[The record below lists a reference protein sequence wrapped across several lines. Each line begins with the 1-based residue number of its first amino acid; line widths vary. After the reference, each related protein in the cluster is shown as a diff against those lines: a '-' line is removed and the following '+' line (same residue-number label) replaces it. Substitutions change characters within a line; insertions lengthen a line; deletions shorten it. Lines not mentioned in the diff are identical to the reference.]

1 MDVRHRVQTG
11 QNISWRWTA
20 LALAATL
27 AVAGC
32 KREAAAPAAEPAPA
46 PPPAAAAAPAAPAP
60 VELKDVIE
68 HNPSYVV
75 GITFPPALNRY
86 PGLAEA
92 VGRYAQAARGEL
104 MDAVGG
110 LGNDR
115 PSAPYELSLQFEML
129 LERPELVAVAA
140 DGSRYTGGA
149 HGEPLVARFVWL
161 PQQRRLLTAETLIP
175 DPKGWAQVAG
185 YVATQLRQAV
195 QARVDAEQLPPEDHD
210 EQVRSA
216 DKMIAEGTEP
226 QAENFSQFQPLV
238 DAAGKIVALRFVF
251 PPYQVGPYSD
261 GTQTVDVPASVL
273 RGLVAPE
280 YAELF
285 AA

>member
-1 MDVRHRVQTG
+1 MA
-11 QNISWRWTA
+11 WRWTA
-20 LALAATL
+20 LALAASL

-32 KREAAAPAAEPAPA
+32 KREAAAPAAAPAPA
-46 PPPAAAAAPAAPAP
+46 PAAAPTPAAAPAAPAP
-60 VELKDVIE
+60 AELKDVIE
-68 HNPSYVV
+68 HTPSYVV

-104 MDAVGG
+104 MEAVGG

-115 PSAPYELSLQFEML
+115 PRAPYELSLQFEML

-161 PQQRRLLTAETLIP
+161 PQRQRMLTADTLIP

-216 DKMIAEGTEP
+216 DKMIAEGTAP
-226 QAENFSQFQPLV
+226 QAQNFSQFQPLV
-238 DAAGKIVALRFVF
+238 DASGKIVALRFVF

-261 GTQTVDVPASVL
+261 GTQSVDVPASVL
-273 RGLVAPE
+273 RCLVAPE
-280 YAELF
+280 YAALF

>member
-1 MDVRHRVQTG
+1 MA
-11 QNISWRWTA
+11 WRWTA
-20 LALAATL
+20 LALAASL

-32 KREAAAPAAEPAPA
+32 KREAAAPAAAPAPA
-46 PPPAAAAAPAAPAP
+46 AAAPTAAAAPAAPAP
-60 VELKDVIE
+60 TELKDVIE
-68 HNPSYVV
+68 QTPSYVV
-75 GITFPPALNRY
+75 GITFPSALNRY
-86 PGLAEA
+86 PGLAEV

-104 MDAVGG
+104 IEAVGG

-115 PSAPYELSLQFEML
+115 PSAPYALSLQFEML

-161 PQQRRLLTAETLIP
+161 PQQQRMLTADTLIP

-216 DKMIAEGTEP
+216 DKMIAEGTGP
-226 QAENFSQFQPLV
+226 QAQNFSQFQPLV

-261 GTQTVDVPASVL
+261 GTQSVDVPASVL

-280 YAELF
+280 YAALF

>member
-1 MDVRHRVQTG
+1 
-11 QNISWRWTA
+11 
-20 LALAATL
+20 
-27 AVAGC
+27 
-32 KREAAAPAAEPAPA
+32 PAP
-46 PPPAAAAAPAAPAP
+46 AAAAPAAAVAPAAPAP
-60 VELKDVIE
+60 TELKDVIE
-68 HNPSYVV
+68 HTPSYVV

-86 PGLAEA
+86 PGLAQA

-104 MDAVGG
+104 MQAVGG

-115 PSAPYELSLQFEML
+115 PSAPYALSLQFEML

-161 PQQRRLLTAETLIP
+161 PQQQRMLTADTLIP

-216 DKMIAEGTEP
+216 DKMIAEGTGP
-226 QAENFSQFQPLV
+226 QAQNFSQFQPLV

-261 GTQTVDVPASVL
+261 GTQSVDVPASVL

-280 YAELF
+280 YAALF

>member
-1 MDVRHRVQTG
+1 MDVRDRAQAG
-11 QNISWRWTA
+11 PNNRWRWTA
-20 LALAATL
+20 LALATTL

-32 KREAAAPAAEPAPA
+32 KREAATPAAEPAPA
-46 PPPAAAAAPAAPAP
+46 AAPAVTAAPAAAAPA
-60 VELKDVIE
+60 ELKDVIE
-68 HNPSYVV
+68 HSPSYVV

-92 VGRYAQAARGEL
+92 VGRYAQAAREEL
-104 MDAVGG
+104 MQAVGG

-161 PQQRRLLTAETLIP
+161 PQQQRMLTAETLIP
-175 DPKGWAQVAG
+175 DPKGWTQVAD
-185 YVATQLRQAV
+185 YVAAQLRQAV

-226 QAENFSQFQPLV
+226 QAQNFSQFQPLV

-261 GTQTVDVPASVL
+261 GTQSVDVPASVL

>member
-1 MDVRHRVQTG
+1 MRHKG
-11 QNISWRWTA
+11 QAGRNNPWRWTA

-27 AVAGC
+27 AVTGC
-32 KREAAAPAAEPAPA
+32 KREAAVPAAEPAPA
-46 PPPAAAAAPAAPAP
+46 PATTEAPTAAAPL
-60 VELKDVIE
+60 ELKDVIE
-68 HNPSYVV
+68 HSPSYVV

-104 MDAVGG
+104 MEAVGG

-115 PSAPYELSLQFEML
+115 PGTPYELSLQFEIL
-129 LERPELVAVAA
+129 LERPDLVAVAA

-161 PQQRRLLTAETLIP
+161 PQQQRMLTADALIP
-175 DPKGWAQVAG
+175 DRKGWAQVAD
-185 YVATQLRQAV
+185 YVAAQLRQAV

-226 QAENFSQFQPLV
+226 QAQNFSQFEPLV
-238 DAAGKIVALRFVF
+238 DATGKIVALRFVF

-261 GTQTVDVPASVL
+261 GAQSVEVPASLL

-280 YAELF
+280 YAALF
-285 AA
+285 VT

>member
-1 MDVRHRVQTG
+1 MA
-11 QNISWRWTA
+11 WRWTA
-20 LALAATL
+20 LALAASL
-27 AVAGC
+27 ATAGC
-32 KREAAAPAAEPAPA
+32 KREAAAPAAAPA
-46 PPPAAAAAPAAPAP
+46 PAAAAPTAAVAPAAPAP
-60 VELKDVIE
+60 TELKDVIE
-68 HNPSYVV
+68 HTPSYVV

-86 PGLAEA
+86 PGLAQA

-104 MDAVGG
+104 MQAVGG

-161 PQQRRLLTAETLIP
+161 PQQQRMLTADTLIP

-185 YVATQLRQAV
+185 YVAPQLRQAV

-216 DKMIAEGTEP
+216 DKMIAEGTGP
-226 QAENFSQFQPLV
+226 QAQNFSQFQPLV

-261 GTQTVDVPASVL
+261 GTQSVDVPASVL
-273 RGLVAPE
+273 RCLVAPE
-280 YAELF
+280 YAALF

>member
-1 MDVRHRVQTG
+1 
-11 QNISWRWTA
+11 
-20 LALAATL
+20 
-27 AVAGC
+27 
-32 KREAAAPAAEPAPA
+32 
-46 PPPAAAAAPAAPAP
+46 
-60 VELKDVIE
+60 
-68 HNPSYVV
+68 
-75 GITFPPALNRY
+75 
-86 PGLAEA
+86 
-92 VGRYAQAARGEL
+92 
-104 MDAVGG
+104 
-110 LGNDR
+110 NDR
-115 PSAPYELSLQFEML
+115 PSAPYALSLQFEML

-161 PQQRRLLTAETLIP
+161 PQQQRMLTADTLIP

-185 YVATQLRQAV
+185 YVATQLHQAV

-216 DKMIAEGTEP
+216 DKMIAEGTGP
-226 QAENFSQFQPLV
+226 QAQNFSQFQPLV

-261 GTQTVDVPASVL
+261 GTQSVDVPASVL

-280 YAELF
+280 YAALF

>member
-1 MDVRHRVQTG
+1 MA
-11 QNISWRWTA
+11 WRWTA
-20 LALAATL
+20 LALAASL
-27 AVAGC
+27 ATAGC
-32 KREAAAPAAEPAPA
+32 KREAAAPAAAPA
-46 PPPAAAAAPAAPAP
+46 PAAAAPTAAVAPAAPAP
-60 VELKDVIE
+60 TELKDVIE
-68 HNPSYVV
+68 HTPSYVV
-75 GITFPPALNRY
+75 GIIFPPALNRY
-86 PGLAEA
+86 PGLAQA

-104 MDAVGG
+104 MQAVGG

-161 PQQRRLLTAETLIP
+161 PQQQRMLTADTLIP

-185 YVATQLRQAV
+185 YVAPQLRQAV

-216 DKMIAEGTEP
+216 DKMIAEGTGP
-226 QAENFSQFQPLV
+226 QAQNFSQFQPLV

-261 GTQTVDVPASVL
+261 GTQSVDVPASVL

-280 YAELF
+280 YAALF